1 MTKIEEIKNKGLDI
15 EWNMTIPAD
24 KINVILDKK
33 YQELSQNI
41 KIPGFRPGKVPI
53 AIVKKRYSKSV
64 MSEILDNLIND
75 NLREVL
81 LEKKIRPSV
90 QPTVNVKSYEEGK
103 DLSLNVVIQKMPDI
117 KKIDLSELK
126 IEKSLLQ
133 VSDADIQNTLDDIAK
148 KHERFSPLKNKRA
161 AKNGDLILFDY
172 EGKIDGKAF
181 DKNTGKDETVVL
193 GSNKYIPGYEEQM
206 VGLNINE
213 EKDITVT
220 FPSDYRE
227 TNIAG
232 KKANFHLKIKD
243 IQERVKKVPI
253 DDQLA
258 KELGEENLDVLKEK
272 VKEKIQKDFKTLSNL
287 KMRREV
293 TEILLKKNNFEIPSK
308 MLEQEVNFLKS
319 QSQEKKNEKEVSD
332 IAKRRVKL
340 GIIISS
346 ISDDNKINVEDSD
359 LTKAVVEEAQK
370 YPGKEKEVVEF
381 YKNNP
386 QMMNN
391 LRGIAL
397 EEKVMNFVVN
407 SCKKIE
413 KKCTMD
419 QLFDSEFL
427 KTEKSIIKKEGER
440 LMSSLI
446 PVVVEQTNRGERSY
460 DIFSRLLKERI
471 IFLTGEVNDAVSSVI
486 CAQFLFLESEDP
498 KKDIFLYINSP
509 GGVVSSGLAIYDTIQ
524 YIRPDVST
532 VCVGQAASMGSLLL
546 ASGTRGKRY
555 CLPHSR
561 IMTHQPSGGVQGQA
575 TDIEIH
581 AKEIINLKKKLN
593 LIYEKHTGQ
602 SLNVIEKMM
611 ERDYFMSADE
621 AKKTGIV
628 DKVVS
633 ERPDF
638 EKNSKKK

>member
-1 MTKIEEIKNKGLDI
+1 MTKIEEVKNKGLDI
-15 EWNMTIPAD
+15 EWNMIIPAD

-53 AIVKKRYSKSV
+53 GIIKKRYSKSV

-90 QPTVNVKSYEEGK
+90 QPTVNVKTYEEGK
-103 DLSLNVVIQKMPDI
+103 DLTLNVVIQKMPDI
-117 KKIDLSELK
+117 QKIDLGEIK
-126 IEKSLLQ
+126 IEKSLLE
-133 VSDADIQNTLDDIAK
+133 VSDSDVQNTLNDIVK

-161 AKNGDLILFDY
+161 AKTGDLILFDY
-172 EGKIDGKAF
+172 EGKINGKVF
-181 DKNTGKDETVVL
+181 DKSTGKDETVVI

-206 VGLNINE
+206 VGLSINE
-213 EKDITVT
+213 EKNISVT

-258 KELGEENLDVLKEK
+258 KELGEENLDVLKQK
-272 VKEKIQKDFKTLSNL
+272 VNEKIQKDFKTLSNL
-287 KMRREV
+287 KMRREA

-319 QSQEKKNEKEVSD
+319 QSQDKKNEKEVSD

-346 ISDDNKINVEDSD
+346 ISDNNKINVEDSD

-386 QMMNN
+386 QMMSN
-391 LRGIAL
+391 LKGIAL
-397 EEKVMNFVVN
+397 EEKVMNFIVN

-427 KTEKSIIKKEGER
+427 KTENSMIKK
-440 LMSSLI
+440 
-446 PVVVEQTNRGERSY
+446 
-460 DIFSRLLKERI
+460 KE
-471 IFLTGEVNDAVSSVI
+471 
-486 CAQFLFLESEDP
+486 
-498 KKDIFLYINSP
+498 KD
-509 GGVVSSGLAIYDTIQ
+509 
-524 YIRPDVST
+524 
-532 VCVGQAASMGSLLL
+532 
-546 ASGTRGKRY
+546 K
-555 CLPHSR
+555 
-561 IMTHQPSGGVQGQA
+561 
-575 TDIEIH
+575 
-581 AKEIINLKKKLN
+581 
-593 LIYEKHTGQ
+593 
-602 SLNVIEKMM
+602 
-611 ERDYFMSADE
+611 
-621 AKKTGIV
+621 
-628 DKVVS
+628 
-633 ERPDF
+633 
-638 EKNSKKK
+638 

>member
-1 MTKIEEIKNKGLDI
+1 MERIMTKIEEIKNKGLDI
-15 EWNMTIPAD
+15 EWNMTIPAS

-33 YQELSQNI
+33 YKELSQSI

-53 AIVKKRYSKSV
+53 TIIKKRYSKSI
-64 MSEILDNLIND
+64 MTEILDNLIND

-117 KKIDLSELK
+117 KQIDLSEIK
-126 IEKSLLQ
+126 VEKSSLE
-133 VSDADIQNTLDDIAK
+133 VSDSDIKNTLDDIAK
-148 KHERFSPLKNKRA
+148 KHERFLPLKKKRA
-161 AKNGDLILFDY
+161 AENGDLVLFDY
-172 EGKIDGKAF
+172 EGMIDGKAF
-181 DKNTGKDETVVL
+181 DKSKGKDETVVL

-206 VGLNINE
+206 VGLRINE
-213 EKDITVT
+213 DKNISVT

-227 TNIAG
+227 TKIAG

-258 KELGEENLDVLKEK
+258 KELGEKNLDVLKEK
-272 VKEKIQKDFKTLSNL
+272 VKEKIQTDFKTLSNL
-287 KMRREV
+287 KMRREA
-293 TEILLKKNNFEIPSK
+293 TEILLKKNKFEIPSK

-319 QSQEKKNEKEVSD
+319 QSQDKKNEKEVSD

-346 ISDDNKINVEDSD
+346 ISDNNKINVEDSD

-397 EEKVMNFVVN
+397 EEKVMSFIVN

-427 KTEKSIIKKEGER
+427 KTEKSMIKK
-440 LMSSLI
+440 
-446 PVVVEQTNRGERSY
+446 
-460 DIFSRLLKERI
+460 KE
-471 IFLTGEVNDAVSSVI
+471 
-486 CAQFLFLESEDP
+486 
-498 KKDIFLYINSP
+498 KD
-509 GGVVSSGLAIYDTIQ
+509 
-524 YIRPDVST
+524 
-532 VCVGQAASMGSLLL
+532 
-546 ASGTRGKRY
+546 K
-555 CLPHSR
+555 
-561 IMTHQPSGGVQGQA
+561 
-575 TDIEIH
+575 
-581 AKEIINLKKKLN
+581 
-593 LIYEKHTGQ
+593 
-602 SLNVIEKMM
+602 
-611 ERDYFMSADE
+611 
-621 AKKTGIV
+621 
-628 DKVVS
+628 
-633 ERPDF
+633 
-638 EKNSKKK
+638 

>member
-1 MTKIEEIKNKGLDI
+1 MTKIKEIKSKGLDI
-15 EWNMTIPAD
+15 EWNMIIPAD

-41 KIPGFRPGKVPI
+41 NIPGFRPGKVPI
-53 AIVKKRYSKSV
+53 AIIKKRYSKSV

-103 DLSLNVVIQKMPDI
+103 DLSVNVIIQKMPDI
-117 KKIDLSELK
+117 EQINLSEIK
-126 IEKSLLQ
+126 IEKSSLE
-133 VSDADIQNTLDDIAK
+133 VSDSDIKNTLDDIAK
-148 KHERFSPLKNKRA
+148 KHERFLPLKKKRA
-161 AKNGDLILFDY
+161 AESGDLVLFDY
-172 EGKIDGKAF
+172 EGMIDGKAF

-206 VGLNINE
+206 VGLSINE
-213 EKDITVT
+213 DKNISVT

-227 TNIAG
+227 KKIAG

-243 IQERVKKVPI
+243 IQERVKKVPV

-258 KELGEENLDVLKEK
+258 KELGEKNLDVLKEK
-272 VKEKIQKDFKTLSNL
+272 VKEKIQKDFKTLSSL
-287 KMRREV
+287 KMRREA
-293 TEILLKKNNFEIPSK
+293 TEILLKKNKFEIPSK

-319 QSQEKKNEKEVSD
+319 QSQDKKNEKEVSD

-346 ISDDNKINVEDSD
+346 ISDNNKINVEDSD

-397 EEKVMNFVVN
+397 EEKVMSFIVN

-413 KKCTMD
+413 KKCTME

-427 KTEKSIIKKEGER
+427 KTEKSMINKKE
-440 LMSSLI
+440 
-446 PVVVEQTNRGERSY
+446 
-460 DIFSRLLKERI
+460 
-471 IFLTGEVNDAVSSVI
+471 
-486 CAQFLFLESEDP
+486 
-498 KKDIFLYINSP
+498 KD
-509 GGVVSSGLAIYDTIQ
+509 
-524 YIRPDVST
+524 
-532 VCVGQAASMGSLLL
+532 
-546 ASGTRGKRY
+546 K
-555 CLPHSR
+555 
-561 IMTHQPSGGVQGQA
+561 
-575 TDIEIH
+575 
-581 AKEIINLKKKLN
+581 
-593 LIYEKHTGQ
+593 
-602 SLNVIEKMM
+602 
-611 ERDYFMSADE
+611 
-621 AKKTGIV
+621 
-628 DKVVS
+628 
-633 ERPDF
+633 
-638 EKNSKKK
+638 

>member
-1 MTKIEEIKNKGLDI
+1 MTKIKEIKSKGLDI
-15 EWNMTIPAD
+15 EWNMIIPAD

-41 KIPGFRPGKVPI
+41 NIPGFRPGKVPI
-53 AIVKKRYSKSV
+53 AIIKKRYSKSV

-75 NLREVL
+75 NLREAL

-103 DLSLNVVIQKMPDI
+103 DLSVNVIIQKMPDI
-117 KKIDLSELK
+117 EQINLSEIK
-126 IEKSLLQ
+126 IEKSSLE
-133 VSDADIQNTLDDIAK
+133 VSDSDIKNTLDDIAK
-148 KHERFSPLKNKRA
+148 KHERFLPLKKKRA
-161 AKNGDLILFDY
+161 AENGDLVLFDY
-172 EGKIDGKAF
+172 EGMIDGKAF
-181 DKNTGKDETVVL
+181 DKSKGKDETVVL

-206 VGLNINE
+206 VGLSINE
-213 EKDITVT
+213 NKNISVT

-227 TNIAG
+227 KKIAG
-232 KKANFHLKIKD
+232 KKATFRLKIND

-258 KELGEENLDVLKEK
+258 KELGEKNLDVLKEK

-287 KMRREV
+287 KMRREA
-293 TEILLKKNNFEIPSK
+293 TEILLKKNKFEIPSK

-319 QSQEKKNEKEVSD
+319 QSQDKKNEKELSD

-346 ISDDNKINVEDSD
+346 ISDNNKINVEDSD

-397 EEKVMNFVVN
+397 EEKVMGFIVN

-413 KKCTMD
+413 KKCTME

-427 KTEKSIIKKEGER
+427 KTEKSMINKKE
-440 LMSSLI
+440 
-446 PVVVEQTNRGERSY
+446 
-460 DIFSRLLKERI
+460 
-471 IFLTGEVNDAVSSVI
+471 
-486 CAQFLFLESEDP
+486 
-498 KKDIFLYINSP
+498 KD
-509 GGVVSSGLAIYDTIQ
+509 
-524 YIRPDVST
+524 
-532 VCVGQAASMGSLLL
+532 
-546 ASGTRGKRY
+546 K
-555 CLPHSR
+555 
-561 IMTHQPSGGVQGQA
+561 
-575 TDIEIH
+575 
-581 AKEIINLKKKLN
+581 
-593 LIYEKHTGQ
+593 
-602 SLNVIEKMM
+602 
-611 ERDYFMSADE
+611 
-621 AKKTGIV
+621 
-628 DKVVS
+628 
-633 ERPDF
+633 
-638 EKNSKKK
+638 

>member
-1 MTKIEEIKNKGLDI
+1 MTFVVWVQVPPPVPIITMERIMTKIEEIKNKGLDI
-15 EWNMTIPAD
+15 EWNMTIPAS

-33 YQELSQNI
+33 YKELSQSI

-53 AIVKKRYSKSV
+53 TIIKERYSKSV
-64 MSEILDNLIND
+64 MTEILDNLIND

-103 DLSLNVVIQKMPDI
+103 DLSLNVIIQKMPDI
-117 KKIDLSELK
+117 KQIDLSEIK
-126 IEKSLLQ
+126 VEKSSLE
-133 VSDADIQNTLDDIAK
+133 VSDSDIKNTLDDIAK
-148 KHERFSPLKNKRA
+148 KHERFLPLKKKRA
-161 AKNGDLILFDY
+161 AENGDLVLFDY
-172 EGKIDGKAF
+172 EGMIDGKAF
-181 DKNTGKDETVVL
+181 DKSKGKDETVVL

-206 VGLNINE
+206 VGLRINE
-213 EKDITVT
+213 DKNISVT

-227 TNIAG
+227 TKIAG

-258 KELGEENLDVLKEK
+258 KELGEKNLDVLKEK
-272 VKEKIQKDFKTLSNL
+272 VKEKIQTDFKTLSNL
-287 KMRREV
+287 KMRREA
-293 TEILLKKNNFEIPSK
+293 TEILLKKNKFEIPSK

-319 QSQEKKNEKEVSD
+319 QSQDKKNEKEVSD

-346 ISDDNKINVEDSD
+346 ISDNNKINVEDSD

-397 EEKVMNFVVN
+397 EEKVMSFIVN

-427 KTEKSIIKKEGER
+427 KTEKSMIKK
-440 LMSSLI
+440 
-446 PVVVEQTNRGERSY
+446 
-460 DIFSRLLKERI
+460 KE
-471 IFLTGEVNDAVSSVI
+471 
-486 CAQFLFLESEDP
+486 
-498 KKDIFLYINSP
+498 KD
-509 GGVVSSGLAIYDTIQ
+509 
-524 YIRPDVST
+524 
-532 VCVGQAASMGSLLL
+532 
-546 ASGTRGKRY
+546 K
-555 CLPHSR
+555 
-561 IMTHQPSGGVQGQA
+561 
-575 TDIEIH
+575 
-581 AKEIINLKKKLN
+581 
-593 LIYEKHTGQ
+593 
-602 SLNVIEKMM
+602 
-611 ERDYFMSADE
+611 
-621 AKKTGIV
+621 
-628 DKVVS
+628 
-633 ERPDF
+633 
-638 EKNSKKK
+638 